1 MDGNLVMKSSS
12 FNVKDILDL
21 PTDAKLACSPV
32 AHETTTTGSFRTIP
46 NIPDIPAVDYGY
58 DASDNPYARW
68 LQNNASDVMQYTRTL
83 LIYHFILL
91 FAICKGEI
99 EQQMNGVY
107 L

>member
-83 LIYHFILL
+83 LIYYFIL
-91 FAICKGEI
+91 
-99 EQQMNGVY
+99 
-107 L
+107 